1 MRPLGAALLAR
12 VAKLVDAA
20 DLKSAALKGAYGFK
34 SRPGHQ
40 YLQGHGV
47 ALFMLL
53 QSDAPVAAKFTLHV
67 R

>member
-1 MRPLGAALLAR
+1 MRPFGAALLAR

-20 DLKSAALKGAYGFK
+20 DLKSAASKGAYGFK

-40 YLQGHGV
+40 SLRARGI
-47 ALFMLL
+47 ALVMRLHS
-53 QSDAPVAAKFTLHV
+53 QAPVAAKFTPHL